1 MERQHSILNKVPSNT
16 RSARVVR
23 PRPVTALPV
32 TGGVATAY
40 GAPCQGSGTALQPG
54 FRRGLE
60 ARLGTSLGSVR
71 IHTDS
76 TAAAAA
82 GALRARAFTLG
93 NDIHFAPRQFDTQ
106 SPEGRMRLVHEVVHS
121 VQQRGGEQRGD
132 RSDGAAQAAAEREAW
147 RGGNS
152 LLAGQGFR
160 VEQRVARQVQCD
172 DSDAPPVR
180 PFSASPEFQLQLSP
194 EVEAMILRAH
204 LRRWMAGL
212 WLTGSPPADTSVQGE
227 PEAGAGVEGATPSV
241 PSADAAAAAAVA
253 AQAGPVAQDST
264 SQPPFLRPP
273 LPSADSLSPV
283 PDVGK
288 LLVPFNA
295 RQVPAGARDMN
306 EVMAIYR
313 RNYSFV
319 SFLPDLRSAVPGFV
333 RPLIPTDW
341 RRGLA
346 ETLTSATVDT
356 QLKHDFPSFVEL
368 SDQFVFRTTG
378 IKTSYLPSLSLLS
391 F

>member
-1 MERQHSILNKVPSNT
+1 
-16 RSARVVR
+16 
-23 PRPVTALPV
+23 
-32 TGGVATAY
+32 
-40 GAPCQGSGTALQPG
+40 
-54 FRRGLE
+54 
-60 ARLGTSLGSVR
+60 
-71 IHTDS
+71 
-76 TAAAAA
+76 
-82 GALRARAFTLG
+82 
-93 NDIHFAPRQFDTQ
+93 
-106 SPEGRMRLVHEVVHS
+106 
-121 VQQRGGEQRGD
+121 
-132 RSDGAAQAAAEREAW
+132 
-147 RGGNS
+147 
-152 LLAGQGFR
+152 
-160 VEQRVARQVQCD
+160 
-172 DSDAPPVR
+172 
-180 PFSASPEFQLQLSP
+180 
-194 EVEAMILRAH
+194 
-204 LRRWMAGL
+204 
-212 WLTGSPPADTSVQGE
+212 
-227 PEAGAGVEGATPSV
+227 V

-319 SFLPDLRSAVPGFV
+319 SLLPDLRSAVPGFV